1 MARSVVA
8 GHPLTTDSLFSLR
21 GLPRLSE
28 LALQSYSK
36 LLPKRLKKFPQPPK
50 DQARRPV
57 ILPEEISIDNESLQ
71 SLSWTHELHHDAE
84 SVFWLLVWWAIHLR
98 HKSSS
103 SSKIN
108 SVIFGYLTNIDL
120 VAKRDGR
127 MLFLNDLANKQS
139 WLAPEYQGL
148 EPLFQ
153 RMASH
158 LTDDLYWAK
167 YGSTQEL
174 KEPEFLHEALQRII
188 FDFLMENKTEDFMNL
203 EKDTKN
209 REVERQ
215 IPRHA
220 EKQVTPS
227 KRSNSTMETTADEPE
242 AESRV
247 SFLSSPAVVHT
258 TYPCRARHAKR
269 HVGESGG
276 RSVPMGV
283 YNDCK
288 CLGREMDWDDKIGM
302 TGGCVWLC
310 LHLGSSYF
318 KICSSND

>member
-1 MARSVVA
+1 M
-8 GHPLTTDSLFSLR
+8 
-21 GLPRLSE
+21 LP
-28 LALQSYSK
+28 QG
-36 LLPKRLKKFPQPPK
+36 
-50 DQARRPV
+50 
-57 ILPEEISIDNESLQ
+57 ISIESLP
-71 SLSWTHELHHDAE
+71 WTHELHHDAE
-84 SVFWLLVWWAIHLR
+84 TLFRSLVWWAIHLR
-98 HKSSS
+98 PKSS

-108 SVIFGYLTNIDL
+108 SNAFIYLTNINL
-120 VAKRDGR
+120 VTKEDGR
-127 MLFLNDLANKQS
+127 TSFLNNLANKQS
-139 WLAPEYQGL
+139 WLAPEYQEL
-148 EPLFQ
+148 EPLFL

-167 YGSTQEL
+167 YGGTEEL

-188 FDFLMENKTEDFMNL
+188 FDFLMKNKTELFMQQ

-220 EKQVTPS
+220 EKQLTPS
-227 KRSNSTMETTADEPE
+227 KRSISTMATMEDESE

-247 SFLSSPAVVHT
+247 SFLSSPALVHT
-258 TYPCRARHAKR
+258 TYSCRARHAKR
-269 HVGESGG
+269 HVSESGG

>member
-1 MARSVVA
+1 MARSVVV
-8 GHPLTTDSLFSLR
+8 GHPRPTEESLR

-28 LALQSYSK
+28 LALQIYSG
-36 LLPKRLKKFPQPPK
+36 LLPERLKKFPQPPK

-57 ILPEEISIDNESLQ
+57 ILPEEISIDHKSLQ

-98 HKSSS
+98 PKSS

-108 SVIFGYLTNIDL
+108 SNAFIYLTNIDL

-127 MLFLNDLANKQS
+127 LLFLNDLANKLS
-139 WLAPEYQGL
+139 WLAPEYQVL

-220 EKQVTPS
+220 EKQVTP
-227 KRSNSTMETTADEPE
+227 
-242 AESRV
+242 
-247 SFLSSPAVVHT
+247 
-258 TYPCRARHAKR
+258 
-269 HVGESGG
+269 
-276 RSVPMGV
+276 
-283 YNDCK
+283 
-288 CLGREMDWDDKIGM
+288 
-302 TGGCVWLC
+302 
-310 LHLGSSYF
+310 
-318 KICSSND
+318 